1 MMPLKN
7 LKELG
12 TMNLNMEEEKNP
24 PNRTEDSIVK
34 SLIQKFWKRS
44 SRGVEEYG
52 TTLDQNKLPVKK
64 WTKHL
69 QEELMD
75 ASLYLEK
82 IHSVSEISSEQIKEI
97 KRNIVEQQNVLT
109 SARRSI
115 EDTAEI
121 AMVSDLQPEFVDL
134 LKSIKMT
141 IDNAEWQLETVNNLA
156 SARYIRVLNKEDE

>member
-1 MMPLKN
+1 
-7 LKELG
+7 
-12 TMNLNMEEEKNP
+12 MNLNMEEEKNP